1 MKNRILALFDRY
13 KQPAPSPL
21 NRSIEEKHMA
31 AAALLFEAAAMD
43 GHTGPEEQAAIRNIV
58 SSRFGLNEEET
69 AALMEMAE
77 RRQENANQ
85 LFGFTQQIKNTF
97 APGERAE
104 LMEMLWEVVYADGVL
119 HDHEANLMRRI
130 GGLIYVSEIDRG
142 NARKR
147 ALARLGIE

>member
-1 MKNRILALFDRY
+1 MINRILALFDRNT
-13 KQPAPSPL
+13 QPASSPPGH
-21 NRSIEEKHMA
+21 SIAEKHIA

-43 GHTGPEEQAAIRNIV
+43 GHVGPEEQRAISDIA
-58 SSRFGLNEEET
+58 SSRFGLNQEET
-69 AALMEMAE
+69 ATLMEMAE
-77 RRQENANQ
+77 RLQEDANQ
-85 LFGFTQQIKNTF
+85 LFGFTREIKNTF
-97 APGERAE
+97 KPEERVE

-147 ALARLGIE
+147 AMARLGIE